1 MNKFVLVVEFDLKPE
16 SLQKFNQLIA
26 VNASASV
33 RDEPGCRQFDVLQ
46 DLDQPNHVVL
56 YEVYDS
62 PEAFQAHMGMKHT
75 QTFLAAAKPLV
86 DRQTAYKLKRT
97 VAPPIKV

>member
-1 MNKFVLVVEFDLKPE
+1 LNKFVLVVEFEVKPE
-16 SLQKFNQLIA
+16 SLEKFNQLIA
-26 VNASASV
+26 VNAAASV

-46 DLDQPNHVVL
+46 DHDNPNHIVL

-75 QTFLAAAKPLV
+75 QTFLSQAKPLV
-86 DRQTAYKLKRT
+86 NKQTAYKLKRT
-97 VAPPIKV
+97 VAPPVKP